1 MLKDISLSQWLCT
14 GKSVRGAA
22 HDRSGLPN
30 QDAIDWYPQSGN
42 SLPLI
47 LAVSDGH
54 GSATSFRSD
63 RGSGFAVTTAIEE
76 IRAFLPDLT
85 NESDPS
91 TFQEIVTSRL
101 LEKLSARW
109 QEQVKQDLRSHQIT
123 DAERQTLI
131 SKDGEKALKS
141 IQANPLLAYGAT
153 LLVVVVTDR
162 FIVYLQLGDGDI
174 LRVDENGNTT
184 RPLGKN
190 PQLIANETTSLCMDK
205 AWEQFEVSVEFYA
218 QQTPALILVSTD
230 GYANSYAS
238 DEKFF
243 KIGQDYLQLI
253 RSGGIASVES
263 QLAEFLNQ
271 TSSGGSGDD
280 ISLGIL
286 KRIEELDFSRANL
299 QQHPTDLA
307 PTNVDGGDLMAT
319 ADINQLKHHNFL
331 NRRLA
336 ILAALLAIASTCLSA
351 YLFLKLWSIDENL
364 ATVTKTSQKK
374 LAELEQKITQLQS
387 QQNTLTPD
395 RQSAKKSDRKIRN
408 SRSLNTGAD
417 R

>member
-1 MLKDISLSQWLCT
+1 MLKDISPQQWLCT

-30 QDAIDWYPQSGN
+30 QDAIDWYPHSGK

-63 RGSGFAVTTAIEE
+63 RGSSFAVTTAIEE
-76 IRAFLPDLT
+76 IRAFLPDLMS
-85 NESDPS
+85 EIDPS
-91 TFQEIVTSRL
+91 KIEEIVISRL
-101 LEKLSARW
+101 LEKLSTRW

-131 SKDGEKALKS
+131 GKDGEKALKS
-141 IQANPLLAYGAT
+141 IQANPFLVYGAT
-153 LLVVVVTDR
+153 LLVVVITDQ

-174 LRVDENGNTT
+174 LHVDEQGNTT

-190 PQLIANETTSLCMDK
+190 PQLIANQTTSLCMDR
-205 AWEQFEVSVEFYA
+205 AWEQFEISVEFYSQA
-218 QQTPALILVSTD
+218 EPHATPALILVSTD

-243 KIGQDYLQLI
+243 KIGRDYLELI
-253 RSGGIASVES
+253 RSTGIESIES
-263 QLAEFLNQ
+263 QLAGFLSE

-286 KRIEELDFSRANL
+286 KRIEKLDFSQA
-299 QQHPTDLA
+299 PEPEADPGDLGQ
-307 PTNVDGGDLMAT
+307 TITDGGDLMAT
-319 ADINQLKHHNFL
+319 ADINRIKHHNFL

-336 ILAALLAIASTCLSA
+336 ILAAVLAIVSTCLSA
-351 YLFLKLWSIDENL
+351 YLLFRLWSIDENI
-364 ATVTKTSQKK
+364 ATLDQNYQTAQAKIDN
-374 LAELEQKITQLQS
+374 LEQTIEQLKIKQS
-387 QQNTLTPD
+387 ASNPD
-395 RQSAKKSDRKIRN
+395 RQSAIQPKKKSSK
-408 SRSLNTGAD
+408 
-417 R
+417 

>member
-1 MLKDISLSQWLCT
+1 MLKDISPQQWLCT
-14 GKSVRGAA
+14 GRSVRGAA

-30 QDAIDWYPQSGN
+30 QDAISWYSHSGN

-85 NESDPS
+85 SEIDPS
-91 TFQEIVTSRL
+91 TLQEIVTSRL
-101 LEKLSARW
+101 LERLSTRW
-109 QEQVKQDLRSHQIT
+109 QEKVKQDLRSHQIT
-123 DAERQTLI
+123 DAERQALI

-141 IQANPLLAYGAT
+141 IQDNPFLAYGAT

-162 FIVYLQLGDGDI
+162 FVVYLQLGDGDI
-174 LRVDENGNTT
+174 LCVDEQGNTT
-184 RPLGKN
+184 RALGKN

-205 AWEQFEVSVEFYA
+205 AWEQFEVGVEFYYQA
-218 QQTPALILVSTD
+218 EPEKTPALILVSTD
-230 GYANSYAS
+230 GYANSYDS

-253 RSGGIASVES
+253 RSGGIKSVES
-263 QLAEFLNQ
+263 QLAEFLSE
-271 TSSGGSGDD
+271 TSKGGSGDD

-286 KRIEELDFSRANL
+286 KRIEELDFSRTE
-299 QQHPTDLA
+299 PEPEGDLETTSA
-307 PTNVDGGDLMAT
+307 DGGNLMVAT
-319 ADINQLKHHNFL
+319 DINRIKHHNFL

-336 ILAALLAIASTCLSA
+336 IFATLLAITSTCLST
-351 YLFLKLWSIDENL
+351 YLLFKLWSIDENIVML
-364 ATVTKTSQKK
+364 SEKDKIAQGK
-374 LAELEQKITQLQS
+374 LAELEQTIDRLKTKQS
-387 QQNTLTPD
+387 ALNSD
-395 RQSAKKSDRKIRN
+395 RQSARQPKKK
-408 SRSLNTGAD
+408 NTQ
-417 R
+417 